1 MFMRPLYPTLY
12 QNHSCH
18 DTSHIASFFMRIMN
32 GCRRIEAILS
42 VALALE
48 RFQAVFALKKLRY
61 LVDILTLLA
70 WTYGSANIALLNS
83 PLADFTVVPETF
95 GPVYNKSLPWTE
107 VIEKANLFSSITA
120 SLITFVFYVIII
132 CQLVRQKFVI
142 KTLKIEVHEKSIL
155 VQAFVRFFGDTTMT
169 VFYHIVP
176 LFLPHSKLLEIVTT
190 LGYLINNLVLP
201 PVLSVIVSRTLRTD
215 VFLFMLKVSTV
226 QPS

>member
-61 LVDILTLLA
+61 LVD
-70 WTYGSANIALLNS
+70 
-83 PLADFTVVPETF
+83 
-95 GPVYNKSLPWTE
+95 
-107 VIEKANLFSSITA
+107 
-120 SLITFVFYVIII
+120 
-132 CQLVRQKFVI
+132 LVRQKFVI